1 MAENNLILV
10 RLAKKFADRI
20 FHEFN
25 DNHPHQTTN
34 GGEALVT
41 GDRVV
46 SVAPTTAVRSAIMQ
60 GILEEVRE
68 PNAVASP
75 EGPNVL
81 DVVNGEVKPGVAAP
95 AAAPAAS
102 SEPAAEST
110 PAPASGAK
118 SGK

>member
-1 MAENNLILV
+1 MADNNLILV

-25 DNHPHQTTN
+25 EDHPHQTTN

-46 SVAPTTAVRSAIMQ
+46 SVAPTTAVRHAIMQ

-75 EGPNVL
+75 EGPDVL
-81 DVVNGEVKPGVAAP
+81 DVVNGEVKPG
-95 AAAPAAS
+95 S
-102 SEPAAEST
+102 
-110 PAPASGAK
+110 APASGVAANEPAADSTPASSTSAK